1 MMQMLLAILGAW
13 SYLTDTQYSHMSS
26 SWFPAKTCWEMVKG
40 PKDGIS
46 SDWGSM
52 LTSMLRLT
60 LFEQHLVELNIYS
73 SWAALGFSLLELWTG
88 PKPRLRSNKILLWQD
103 TTICTICVIAG
114 HKAFLCSTNARFCPL
129 VKVERLI
136 FSEMFIKY
144 QNTSLTSDHGGF
156 MMLWRQLHT
165 IDQCKSSADEWS
177 YCRFDPEVTT
187 QWSIAV
193 RRNGVQP
200 PRFLGTSTTWAYELW
215 REIARVLTRWSAV
228 MVRWG
233 WVFGLDG
240 SCHLGCM
247 VLWLKQKIPDLNTSH
262 SQFSTADCK
271 NISIL

>member
-103 TTICTICVIAG
+103 INHLHHLCNCGAQSLSLQYQCPFLPPGESRKANFLGDVHQIPKHFTDLGPWWLYDALKTTPHNWSVQKQRRWMVVLQIWSRGYNTMINCCEKEWGPATQIFRHINDMSLRA
-114 HKAFLCSTNARFCPL
+114 
-129 VKVERLI
+129 VERNCASFNTLI
-136 FSEMFIKY
+136 
-144 QNTSLTSDHGGF
+144 
-156 MMLWRQLHT
+156 
-165 IDQCKSSADEWS
+165 
-177 YCRFDPEVTT
+177 
-187 QWSIAV
+187 
-193 RRNGVQP
+193 
-200 PRFLGTSTTWAYELW
+200 
-215 REIARVLTRWSAV
+215 
-228 MVRWG
+228 
-233 WVFGLDG
+233 
-240 SCHLGCM
+240 SCHGQVGMGVWARWQLPFGM
-247 VLWLKQKIPDLNTSH
+247 HGTVIEAKDPWPKHIT
-262 SQFSTADCK
+262 F
-271 NISIL
+271 SILNSGL